1 MDVQQV
7 ENVKDPKYQMI
18 IENFRFFGI
27 GCILYGILFAICLY
41 YGFFGIS
48 VPILTIGTQIY
59 LILCFKR
66 LQLDRNKKSYFYLV
80 TWLLLGISNCLTGSG
95 NLVFFNTCGMFLLF
109 LCFLFENYFHTEK
122 WGFDKFLL
130 ELIVTP
136 FAAVGNVDAFILSAH
151 HFFTVKEEKKNSKA
165 KYVWLGILIAIPLL
179 IVILA
184 LLASADVV
192 FKNILFH
199 FSWNFMPKRPIWF
212 IILFVVGIFGSHGM
226 LAYLSGK
233 VMNEVKEK
241 EKKWEPVVGI
251 TFLSILT
258 IVYLVFSVIQIS
270 YLFLGEFTL
279 PSGVTYAEYARSGF
293 FQLLFVCL
301 INLATILIC
310 ISFFREQKALKIIL
324 TIFSACTYIMLASSA
339 MRMILYIEAYQLTFL
354 RLIVLWALVVI
365 AISLIYCLITIYKPD
380 FRLFSCITIT
390 VTVCYL
396 VLSFARPD
404 YVIAK
409 YNLVSGKEKADLS
422 YLFSLSSDAV
432 AAMDEEGLIE
442 DILINEEFYD
452 RAYPQTLP
460 SHYYIWDESIL
471 SFNFSHYKA
480 RNIIDGYL
488 KDSEL
493 F

>member
-7 ENVKDPKYQMI
+7 ENVKDPKYQII

-27 GCILYGILFAICLY
+27 GSILYGILFAICLY

-66 LQLDRNKKSYFYLV
+66 LSLDRNKKGYFYLV
-80 TWLLLGISNCLTGSG
+80 TWFLLSISNCLTGSK
-95 NLVFFNTCGMFLLF
+95 NLVLFNTCGMFLLF

-122 WGFDKFLL
+122 WGFGKYLL

-136 FAAVGNVDAFILSAH
+136 CAAVGNIDAIILSAH
-151 HFFTVKEEKKNSKA
+151 QFFTVKEEKKNSKA
-165 KYVWLGILIAIPLL
+165 KYVWLGVLIAIPLL

-192 FKNILFH
+192 FKNVLFQ
-199 FSWNFMPKRPIWF
+199 FSWDFLPDRPIWF
-212 IILFVVGIFGSHGM
+212 AILFAVGVFGSHGM

-233 VMNEVKEK
+233 TMEEIKEK
-241 EKKWEPVVGI
+241 EKSWEPVVGI

-270 YLFLGEFTL
+270 YLFLGEFAL
-279 PSGVTYAEYARSGF
+279 PSGVTYAEYARTGF

-301 INLATILIC
+301 INLITILIC

-339 MRMILYIEAYQLTFL
+339 MRMILYIEVYQLTFL
-354 RLIVLWALVVI
+354 RLMVLWALVVI
-365 AISLIYCLITIYKPD
+365 AISLIYCLITIYKPN
-380 FRLFSCITIT
+380 FKLFSYITIT
-390 VTVCYL
+390 VTICYL

-409 YNLVSGKEKADLS
+409 YNLVSGKDKADLS

-432 AAMDEEGLIE
+432 AAMDEEGLIK
-442 DILINEEFYD
+442 DILIGRRKVNYEG
-452 RAYPQTLP
+452 PSSLP
-460 SHYYIWDESIL
+460 SHYYIQNESIL

-480 RNIIDGYL
+480 RTIIDGYTRVS
-488 KDSEL
+488 K
-493 F
+493 